1 MVYPINF
8 RRFYRRRLRE
18 AKETWLSSRSVIA
31 TFILSSLSL
40 VSLPIALVHYFCARG
55 GQHKVRVE
63 LLQLAMLIL
72 NLIVL
77 FYLLNWSQYWFLVS
91 ISRLFDLLYVLLF
104 LVFVPRKFYTTGRAL
119 LLLLIEYMET
129 VVIFAVSY
137 LHIQFISPVP
147 VFAVGGFPR
156 SLHPSEAFLFS
167 LGTFATFGSGDITLR
182 SDVATALPILQNPL
196 FYLAWQALCIVL
208 VVIYVVLR
216 ISNDAGRRQNP

>member
-156 SLHPSEAFLFS
+156 SLHPSAAFWFC
-167 LGTFATFGSGDITLR
+167 LGTFATLGSADITFR
-182 SDVATALPILQNPL
+182 
-196 FYLAWQALCIVL
+196 
-208 VVIYVVLR
+208 
-216 ISNDAGRRQNP
+216 